1 MLPACRVPAFE
12 KPVPRVMAK
21 VSFPAPGSALSW
33 TVIVKLVAMLLL
45 VPVPLKVT
53 VLPLKMAEVMR
64 PVVKSTPP
72 AVSW

>member
-12 KPVPRVMAK
+12 YPVPSVMAK

-53 VLPLKMAEVMR
+53 VLPLKVAEVMR
-64 PVVKSTPP
+64 LVVKSTPP
-72 AVSW
+72 AGSW

>member
-1 MLPACRVPAFE
+1 
-12 KPVPRVMAK
+12 MAK

-53 VLPLKMAEVMR
+53 VLPLKVAEVMR
-64 PVVKSTPP
+64 LVVKSTPP
-72 AVSW
+72 AGSW

>member
-1 MLPACRVPAFE
+1 
-12 KPVPRVMAK
+12 MAK

-53 VLPLKMAEVMR
+53 VLPLKLAEVMR
-64 PVVKSTPP
+64 LVVKSTPP
-72 AVSW
+72 AGSW